1 MTETIK
7 TSYLMWVGS
16 EHYPTINDWAAEAV
30 NHGISKRLP
39 GASVGEKLL
48 EPGSVIFVAHDEGE
62 YADCPECTGT
72 IECPECRKAE
82 QEAQRVQAEIDAL
95 LKPFDGDRDAFLDKA
110 ARGKVR
116 SLEVREAKLE
126 KLADAQVECE
136 LCGGEGALEAGT
148 GGTVSMEDGSTM
160 DYRTYNYWL
169 HQPAKF
175 DPESVEERDMCDH
188 CGGTGKLPDAKVF
201 GMFLPEDI
209 EYIVAGDED
218 EKAMEKVKSF
228 TKVDKAATVREVK
241 RGCGY
246 RRERGVYAVTSTD
259 GDSTKAKKALAELVK
274 AGVVNPEATEVK
286 GSFVRFIEPIS
297 IDVKRFRG
305 IKSWSLSVDA
315 EEAAED
321 ILEALA

>member
-1 MTETIK
+1 MTEATK
-7 TSYLMWVGS
+7 TSYLMWIGS
-16 EHYPTINDWAAEAV
+16 EHYPTIDDWAAEAV
-30 NHGISKRLP
+30 SHGISKRLP

-62 YADCPECTGT
+62 YHECTECTGA

-95 LKPFDGDRDAFLDKA
+95 LKPFDDRDDFLAKA
-110 ARGKVR
+110 PRGKVR

-126 KLADAQVECE
+126 KLADAQAECK

-175 DPESVEERDMCDH
+175 DSETVEEKDMCDH

-218 EKAMEKVKSF
+218 EKALEKVKGF
-228 TKVDKAATVREVK
+228 TKVDKSVVVKEVK

-246 RRERGVYAVTSTD
+246 RRERGVYAVASAE
-259 GDSTKAKKALAELVK
+259 GSSSKAKKALAELVK

-286 GSFVRFIEPIS
+286 GSFVRFIEPIY
-297 IDVKRFRG
+297 IDAKRFRG
-305 IKSWSLSVDA
+305 IKSWSLNVDV

-321 ILEALA
+321 VLEAMA